1 MVTPY
6 LVYVDHAVVH
16 GQLTQW
22 YHQRMGVLTT
32 RQGITLFSVIAVY
45 MTLLGAVYRQ
55 FPEMSPEEREHFK
68 LPMNLDDAKNLGKV
82 LLRYRED
89 HYYTVMIGLTSVYL
103 MLQSFA
109 IPGSIFLTILS
120 GYLFNLRV
128 ALFLVCMCSACGAT
142 VCYFLSLCM
151 GRRILERFFP
161 EKLAY
166 CQKMVEDNR
175 KHLLYYILFL
185 RITPTLPNWLIN
197 IVSPILDVPL
207 TAFFLGTFVGVAP
220 PSLFYLTAGQTLEQ
234 MTSTSGIVWNWHS
247 LLLMGFATALAVA
260 PIVYDKI
267 FNKKKSE

>member
-1 MVTPY
+1 
-6 LVYVDHAVVH
+6 
-16 GQLTQW
+16 
-22 YHQRMGVLTT
+22 MGVVTV
-32 RQGITLFSVIAVY
+32 RQSVTLLSVLAVY
-45 MTLLGAVYRQ
+45 TALLSTVYKQ

-68 LPMNLDDAKNLGKV
+68 LPLNLDDAKNLGKV
-82 LLRYRED
+82 LLHYRED
-89 HYYTVMIGLTSVYL
+89 HYYTVMIGLASVYL

-120 GYLFNLRV
+120 GYLFDLRV

-151 GRRILERFFP
+151 GRRLLERFFP

-166 CQKMVEDNR
+166 SQKLVEDNR

-207 TAFFLGTFVGVAP
+207 SAFFFGTFIGVAP

-234 MTSTSGIVWNWHS
+234 MTSTSGIAWNWHS
-247 LLLMGFATALAVA
+247 FLLMAVATLAAVA
-260 PIVYDKI
+260 PVIYDKLSS
-267 FNKKKSE
+267 KTKTE